1 MASILNKTLKT
12 VTVDNNADLYMY
24 VYICVCVC
32 VVFLMYNYI
41 ILGLNSH
48 SHSHLHV
55 AMHSQLHTI
64 SIWITLIDIQ
74 IYNSY
79 FNLTFK
85 IGALFFFIFEW
96 SFFLFSVFGFLIS
109 AADML
114 AS

>member
-24 VYICVCVC
+24 VCVCVC
-32 VVFLMYNYI
+32 VGFLMYNYI

-48 SHSHLHV
+48 SHSHPHA
-55 AMHSQLHTI
+55 AMLSQLHTI

-79 FNLTFK
+79 FYLTF
-85 IGALFFFIFEW
+85 
-96 SFFLFSVFGFLIS
+96 
-109 AADML
+109 
-114 AS
+114 